1 MKGPTS
7 KLRKFSRL
15 TSADQWLLVRAAL
28 WLGVARTLL
37 ATMSF
42 DRLSEHL
49 VEESGKTG
57 TQPDREFVD
66 RVGYAVRAAAGAVP
80 WRADCFPQTIAA
92 RMLLRREGYATT
104 IHLGVRKDGERNIA
118 GHAWLTCEGM
128 VVTGGEE
135 LDRYTE
141 MHRINT

>member
-7 KLRKFSRL
+7 KLRKFSQL

-66 RVGYAVRAAAGAVP
+66 RVGYAVRAASGAVP
-80 WRADCFPQTIAA
+80 WRADCFPQTKRRMVPTVITWFTSMAFIRA
-92 RMLLRREGYATT
+92 RKVILP
-104 IHLGVRKDGERNIA
+104 V
-118 GHAWLTCEGM
+118 
-128 VVTGGEE
+128 
-135 LDRYTE
+135 
-141 MHRINT
+141 

>member
-42 DRLSEHL
+42 DQLSKHL
-49 VEESGKTG
+49 AVEPGKTVI
-57 TQPDREFVD
+57 QPDREYVD

-92 RMLLRREGYATT
+92 RMLLKRKGYSST
-104 IHLGVRKDGERNIA
+104 IHLGVEKAGGGNIA
-118 GHAWLTCEGM
+118 GHAWITCEGR

-141 MHRINT
+141 MHRINA